1 MVDAKDLEPKDM
13 ALIETIRGEIR
24 ALDFAP
30 LDDEALA
37 ASKAATDD
45 AVEDAAS
52 EGVHTTP
59 RLAALHAMLIEE
71 RVPEDVRTTAVQRFM
86 EAVAAE
92 AKQP

>member
-1 MVDAKDLEPKDM
+1 MADTVKLETKGM
-13 ALIETIRGEIR
+13 ALIETIREEIR
-24 ALDFAP
+24 ALDFEP

-37 ASKAATDD
+37 AIDAATQD

-71 RVPEDVRTTAVQRFM
+71 RVPADVRTLAVERFM
-86 EAVAAE
+86 DAVAAE
-92 AKQP
+92 AKGQ